1 MNCINMGIIMQERY
15 TINCDGEKGISWV
28 DAICAVAMTGLIVA
42 PVTRVY
48 FAVSEAVHVVPMLM
62 LAYVA
67 IMRLAVKG
75 YVYIKRVE
83 FQFLVLLLC
92 TAVWLLVSNLWTI
105 STERYVRDSLLVAA
119 VAIVVG
125 SAVGQIN
132 MKMMELTMSLT
143 CSIAVVASVLVL
155 QEYVAAGSLSGW
167 GMKIT
172 ESYLVVS
179 RLIGIAAVFLA
190 TSMTVP
196 GKKRRYILTI
206 VLFAGLA
213 LSLARG
219 ALVFGVVVTTV
230 FMIAGILLRSHK
242 IESTNHRARRVLK
255 KLAVIVTI
263 LLCISSVIWG
273 AMQVERTR
281 SRFARMLV
289 DRDAAFSGR
298 LGIWSTSLASIAQS
312 VILGYGIG
320 SSGIVSMGAESAYP
334 HNIVMQVWLDG
345 GVVPAV
351 TTVIMLLL
359 PYYASWLILRSA
371 RRRADLSWLPY
382 LATYSFVLL
391 EYMKS
396 TNSYTARDLFLLE
409 LFALHALSSSGR
421 GPANQV

>member
-1 MNCINMGIIMQERY
+1 MNMGIVMQERY
-15 TINCDGEKGISWV
+15 TINCDVKKGISWV
-28 DAICAVAMTGLIVA
+28 DSICAVAMTGLIVA
-42 PVTRVY
+42 PITRIY
-48 FAVSEAVHVVPMLM
+48 FGVSEAVHVVPMLI
-62 LAYVA
+62 LACVA
-67 IMRLAVKG
+67 IMRLVVKG
-75 YVYIKRVE
+75 CVRIKRVE

-92 TAVWLLVSNLWTI
+92 TTAWLLVSNLWTI
-105 STERYVRDSLLVAA
+105 STERHLRDSLLVAA
-119 VAIVVG
+119 VAIAVA
-125 SAVGQIN
+125 SAIGQIN

-155 QEYVAAGSLSGW
+155 QEYVTAGSLSGW

-196 GKKRRYILTI
+196 GKKRRYVLTI

-213 LSLARG
+213 FSLARG

-242 IESTNHRARRVLK
+242 IGNTSHRARRMLNT
-255 KLAVIVTI
+255 LAVLVAI
-263 LLCISSVIWG
+263 LLCMSLVVWG

-298 LGIWSTSLASIAQS
+298 LGIWSTSWANIARS
-312 VILGYGIG
+312 VIFGYGIG
-320 SSGIVSMGAESAYP
+320 SSGIMSIGTESAYP
-334 HNIVMQVWLDG
+334 HNIILQVWLDG
-345 GVVPAV
+345 GVVAAV
-351 TTVIMLLL
+351 ATITILLL
-359 PYYASWLILRSA
+359 PYYAAWLVLRFA
-371 RRRADLSWLPY
+371 KRRTDLSWLPY
-382 LATYSFVLL
+382 LAMYSFVLL

-396 TNSYTARDLFLLE
+396 TNSYSARDLFLLE
-409 LFALHALSSSGR
+409 LFALHALSSSR
-421 GPANQV
+421 LGPANRV